1 MDDDISEY
9 YRLDA
14 VVTIVDAKHG
24 METLDTQEEAQKQVG
39 FADRIL
45 ISKKDLVSDAEFATL
60 RRRIVHINPAGALVK
75 VDIERNNGKV
85 IQAEIQKNVVD
96 QLAIKKGE
104 DILVRPKTMKVFG

>member
-1 MDDDISEY
+1 MKVYARPHEMFIARKPEDGEEY
-9 YRLDA
+9 
-14 VVTIVDAKHG
+14 IKG
-24 METLDTQEEAQKQVG
+24 
-39 FADRIL
+39 
-45 ISKKDLVSDAEFATL
+45 
-60 RRRIVHINPAGALVK
+60 RIVHINPAGALVK